1 MGPASHSMGSFP
13 GNSIPK
19 PILKIVP
26 SLAMPTK
33 TIIKGME
40 QRRCVLSILVEEEAG
55 ADIKQAAYHTIH
67 LPSKYCL
74 NKLQLLLHTLTPFF
88 KLGGY
93 SLLIPRSWLI
103 NHTIIQSMQSIVSR
117 GISIYPP

>member
-1 MGPASHSMGSFP
+1 MGPALHSMGSFP
-13 GNSIPK
+13 GNSILK
-19 PILKIVP
+19 LILKIVP
-26 SLAMPTK
+26 SLAVPTK
-33 TIIKGME
+33 TIKGME

-74 NKLQLLLHTLTPFF
+74 NKLQLLFHTLTPFF

-93 SLLIPRSWLI
+93 PLLIPRSWLI
-103 NHTIIQSMQSIVSR
+103 NPTIIQSVQSIVSR
-117 GISIYPP
+117 GIAINPP